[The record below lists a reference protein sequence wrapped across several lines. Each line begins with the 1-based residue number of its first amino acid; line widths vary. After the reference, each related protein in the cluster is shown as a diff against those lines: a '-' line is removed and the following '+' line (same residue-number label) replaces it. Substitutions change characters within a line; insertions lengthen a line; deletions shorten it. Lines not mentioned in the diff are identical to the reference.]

1 MSRYCLPL
9 QIVDKTSILHI
20 VNTKLEKPSKDG
32 FDAIVGDRL
41 KTARIRTIFERIDVA
56 NKIGVPKETVRNW
69 ERGLAVMPAV
79 YWAPVCEM
87 LYIDP
92 WELLVGASRR
102 TLMPDLPSHLRRQA
116 ASIRSA

>member
-1 MSRYCLPL
+1 MA
-9 QIVDKTSILHI
+9 KTFKLYL
-20 VNTKLEKPSKDG
+20 VKTKPKKPAKEG

-41 KTARIRTIFERIDVA
+41 ETARKRSIFERIDVA

-69 ERGLAVMPAV
+69 ERGLAVMPAA

-102 TLMPDLPSHLRRQA
+102 TLMPDLPPHLRRQTA
-116 ASIRSA
+116 TTRSA

>member
-1 MSRYCLPL
+1 MA
-9 QIVDKTSILHI
+9 KTLKLYL
-20 VNTKLEKPSKDG
+20 VKTKLKKPEKEG
-32 FDAIVGDRL
+32 FDAIVGGRL
-41 KTARIRTIFERIDVA
+41 KIARIRSIYERIDVA
-56 NKIGVPKETVRNW
+56 NKIGVPKETIRNW

-102 TLMPDLPSHLRRQA
+102 TLMPDLPPHLRRQTTA
-116 ASIRSA
+116 TRSA